1 MIHVYFLS
9 IVPSAQQSLGTI
21 FNSPLMLSK
30 KTFIKTGQ
38 LFVLL
43 CWMLAFTACASAQA
57 TQGTEPPSASDE
69 KEVNT
74 EGGMA
79 MPISGIQTIFADDLT
94 QWDVFDYEGERA
106 GTLNLRFPVMTTGT
120 GDLTQWV
127 FRMGDF
133 DGTIRPKVTGRD
145 DFWEVRVNSQVVT
158 MRPLFPGRY
167 DQWTITDGRNRIVYA
182 VRDFNLLEYWSTRG
196 PGGPG
201 MVEMYTRFEGDPTD
215 WEMYDETTK
224 PVNAAQQLAMLWL
237 PVYIRLTA
245 L

>member
-1 MIHVYFLS
+1 MLEMIQYYFNS
-9 IVPSAQQSLGTI
+9 IVPRVQQTRGTI
-21 FNSPLMLSK
+21 FSSPLMVTTFV
-30 KTFIKTGQ
+30 KTAQ
-38 LFVLL
+38 LIAI
-43 CWMLAFTACASAQA
+43 CSWMLLLTACATAQS
-57 TQGTEPPSASDE
+57 TQQNDDQPPADEPVA
-69 KEVNT
+69 T
-74 EGGMA
+74 EGGME
-79 MPISGIQTIFADDLT
+79 MPISGIQTVFSNDLT
-94 QWDVFDYEGERA
+94 QWDVFDYDGERA

-127 FRMGDF
+127 FRMGDY
-133 DGTIRPKVTGRD
+133 DGMIKPKITGRD
-145 DFWEVRVNSQVVT
+145 DFWEVRVNNQVVT
-158 MRPLFPGRY
+158 MRPVFPGQY
-167 DQWTITDGRNRIVYA
+167 DQWAITDGRKRIVYA
-182 VRDFNLLEYWSTRG
+182 VRDFALLEYWSTRG